1 MAGEKAPTPIHPGEA
16 AKKLRFIAGELR
28 TLLQNFPA
36 TSGGGGGAG
45 SDANSYRVTA
55 DENQGRLD
63 IALGSLQVAIES
75 RRAAEGRDALDT
87 VRMYIRREREYR
99 VYAYNTAVGSG
110 SSSPPV
116 STMAAIKKNVGLIYD
131 LAQQFPTSSDLPTG
145 NMQNMLRA
153 IMAILRT
160 GGYPG
165 AETLIW
171 EEVIKD
177 AKAKETKNNGSEA
190 EAAIAAAVAGG

>member
-1 MAGEKAPTPIHPGEA
+1 
-16 AKKLRFIAGELR
+16 
-28 TLLQNFPA
+28 
-36 TSGGGGGAG
+36 
-45 SDANSYRVTA
+45 
-55 DENQGRLD
+55 
-63 IALGSLQVAIES
+63 
-75 RRAAEGRDALDT
+75 
-87 VRMYIRREREYR
+87 
-99 VYAYNTAVGSG
+99 
-110 SSSPPV
+110 
-116 STMAAIKKNVGLIYD
+116 MAAIKKNVGLIYD